1 MKKINV
7 IITTLFLSLATAKAQ
22 EVSIIGHG
30 FSKHLQNY
38 NHNERNY
45 GIGLRYEKG
54 EYALQVGDY
63 YNSLRKNS
71 FYVGMD
77 WSPIHTNIT
86 GCLNFESGLYAG
98 GATGYSY
105 KITPIAGVQAAFKCK
120 NVFIRV
126 RAMPDVFYH
135 SKAVGAIEFGFV
147 LSRF

>member
-1 MKKINV
+1 MKKIIV
-7 IITTLFLSLATAKAQ
+7 IITTLFLTPAYAD
-22 EVSIIGHG
+22 EISIIGHG
-30 FSKHLQNY
+30 FSKHLENY
-38 NHNERNY
+38 NHNESNY

-63 YNSLRKNS
+63 YNSIRKNS

-98 GATGYSY
+98 GVTGYSY
-105 KITPIAGVQAAFKCK
+105 KVTPMAGVQAAFKCK

-126 RAMPDVFYH
+126 RAMPDILYH
-135 SKAVGAIEFGFV
+135 SKAVAAVEFGFV

>member
-7 IITTLFLSLATAKAQ
+7 IITTLFLSLVPVKAQ
-22 EVSIIGHG
+22 EISIIGHG
-30 FSKHLQNY
+30 FSKHLE
-38 NHNERNY
+38 NHNFNERNY

-77 WSPIHTNIT
+77 WSPIHTNVT
-86 GCLNFESGLYAG
+86 GCLNFETGLYAG
-98 GATGYSY
+98 GVTGYGY
-105 KITPIAGVQAAFKCK
+105 NVIPVAGLQSAFRCK
-120 NVFIRV
+120 NIFV
-126 RAMPDVFYH
+126 RARVMPDMFYN

-147 LSRF
+147 LKQF